1 MNVQDDLYLGS
12 GFTLGVTTSANPT
25 LNQGCGP
32 LGRVFVYNIQPLTKA
47 TANIAALQHP
57 TNGTPLVLTAAT
69 GVTKTTAPDGT
80 TVYQFD
86 VPRVPSATTSANMS
100 TIAVTF
106 KGYDTYWQPMT
117 QTLTL
122 GGSAT
127 TVNALKAMYAITS
140 VTPNGTDGTNNVSI
154 GSSDIFGLPFACAD
168 VGFILSV
175 KWAETLADDAGTFV
189 AAVQTIPST
198 AALGD
203 VRGTYLPSSASDGT
217 KRLVIAQ
224 HLLGSQCSS
233 TATKF
238 TFVNGASATVTGAI
252 GVQQV

>member
-1 MNVQDDLYLGS
+1 MNVRDDLYLGS
-12 GFTLGVTTSANPT
+12 GFTLGLTGSANPT
-25 LNQGCGP
+25 QQQGCGP
-32 LGRVFVYNIQPLTKA
+32 LGRVFVYDIVPLTKQ
-47 TANIAALQHP
+47 TANIAALQH
-57 TNGTPLVLTAAT
+57 TTTGTALTLAAGT

-106 KGYDTYWQPMT
+106 RGYDKYWQPMT

-122 GGSAT
+122 GASAT
-127 TVNALKAMYAITS
+127 TVNGLKAFLAIAS

-154 GSSDIFGLPFACAD
+154 GSSDIFGLPFSAPDA
-168 VGFILSV
+168 GFILAA
-175 KWAETLADDAGTFV
+175 KWAETLAQDAGTFV

-224 HLLGSQCSS
+224 YIQASQCGSN
-233 TATKF
+233 AVQF
-238 TFVNGASATVTGAI
+238 TYVNGASVTVTGAV